1 MQKTKIDWAD
11 MTWNPVTGCL
21 HECEYCYAKKIANRF
36 GKFYGSFCLVPH
48 KEKNVGTLGNPLF
61 ELNEKRYL
69 HKNNAKPQYLPYPF
83 SFKPTLHRYRLDE
96 PKCKTKGRTI
106 FVCSMADLFGEW
118 VPDSWIKAVFEAC
131 EEAPQ
136 HRYLFLTKNPAGLK
150 YPFYNYFNHNHNW
163 WIGTS
168 ITGLNDCKRAYELY
182 QETSRRANKFLS
194 IEPLLYELDFE
205 EFDIEEFNWVI
216 IGAETGNRK
225 DKVIPK
231 REWVDN
237 IISQCRSAGVPVF
250 LKSSLLEVMEGEF
263 IQEYPWEV

>member
-118 VPDSWIKAVFEAC
+118 VPDSWIQAVFEAC
-131 EEAPQ
+131 EAAPQ
-136 HRYLFLTKNPAGLK
+136 HRYLFLTKNGQRYEQIGLCPNRK
-150 YPFYNYFNHNHNW
+150 NFWY
-163 WIGTS
+163 GTTR
-168 ITGLNDCKRAYELY
+168 TGANPDLECGASDNDH
-182 QETSRRANKFLS
+182 TFLS
-194 IEPLLYELDFE
+194 IEPLLAPLDKSTLNA
-205 EFDIEEFNWVI
+205 IEYWGWVI

-225 DKVIPK
+225 NKVIPK
-231 REWVDN
+231 KEWVDE
-237 IISQCRSAGVPVF
+237 IIKACRGAGVPVF
-250 LKSSLLEVMEGEF
+250 LKTSLLEVMEGEF
-263 IQEYPWEV
+263 IQEYPWEVRS